1 MCGNERASGYET
13 SIVSYSDGFLPS
25 QSILGALLGT
35 LVRRRENACRVFH
48 LNRFIKTD
56 EQSRLLCAREL
67 YWSGSEFKVSP
78 VVQSSSP
85 VQWSS
90 PVITNSPNGVHAV
103 IQHTIDQNITSTSI
117 LVHWFRWCG
126 RAASTIC
133 FHSNRGEAIV
143 V

>member
-78 VVQSSSP
+78 VVQSSDYKQPERRACGYPTYHRPKHYFNVYTGSL
-85 VQWSS
+85 VQMVWASS
-90 PVITNSPNGVHAV
+90 KYNLLSFKPRRSH
-103 IQHTIDQNITSTSI
+103 
-117 LVHWFRWCG
+117 CG
-126 RAASTIC
+126 LIMA
-133 FHSNRGEAIV
+133 FV

>member
-35 LVRRRENACRVFH
+35 LVRRRENACSVYH

-56 EQSRLLCAREL
+56 EQSRLLCTWEL

-78 VVQSSSP
+78 VVQSSGP
-85 VQWSS
+85 VQ
-90 PVITNSPNGVHAV
+90 
-103 IQHTIDQNITSTSI
+103 
-117 LVHWFRWCG
+117 
-126 RAASTIC
+126 
-133 FHSNRGEAIV
+133 
-143 V
+143 

>member
-35 LVRRRENACRVFH
+35 LVRRRENACRVYH

-90 PVITNSPNGVHAV
+90 PVITNSPMELM
-103 IQHTIDQNITSTSI
+103 I
-117 LVHWFRWCG
+117 
-126 RAASTIC
+126 
-133 FHSNRGEAIV
+133 
-143 V
+143 